1 MPTPDEP
8 SAPRG
13 SAAAPVPGPAPEWG
27 VSDIARALASGAA
40 TSVEVVEALVARM
53 DAVDTGPAGLRS
65 VLARAPEAL
74 ADARRRDEER
84 AAGAG
89 LGALHGVPVLV
100 KDNVEAVGLPG
111 TAGSLALLGRT
122 VAKDAPLVSRLR
134 AAGAIVVGATN
145 LSEWANLRS
154 PNSASGWSAVGGLT
168 LNPWAGDRSA
178 GGSSSGSGVAV
189 AARLAPVAIGTETNG
204 SITCPAALNGVVGIK
219 PTVGSV
225 PGAGI
230 VPVSVTQ
237 DVAGPLARS
246 VRDAALVLEVLAG
259 ATGLESVAVPG
270 HAAALRVGR
279 ALAWDTGQEAVDAL
293 VAEVLDALGA
303 RLAVSP
309 ATVPP
314 VEEQVGADQVTA
326 LVGDLADD
334 LTAYLAGRPGPGV
347 SSLADV
353 VAFNE
358 AHAAEELAYFG
369 QEYFE
374 AALASGGRASDAH
387 RTARTR
393 NVAWAQAAVA
403 ALLDGSLTALAAPAY
418 GVAWRTRL
426 GEPLTEDD
434 GLAGGTICMAA
445 AILGLPIVT
454 VPVGT
459 VDGLPV
465 AVSLVGRAGA
475 EAPLIAIA
483 AEVEALV
490 DLTLRPPVA

>member
-1 MPTPDEP
+1 
-8 SAPRG
+8 
-13 SAAAPVPGPAPEWG
+13 
-27 VSDIARALASGAA
+27 
-40 TSVEVVEALVARM
+40 
-53 DAVDTGPAGLRS
+53 
-65 VLARAPEAL
+65 
-74 ADARRRDEER
+74 
-84 AAGAG
+84 
-89 LGALHGVPVLV
+89 
-100 KDNVEAVGLPG
+100 
-111 TAGSLALLGRT
+111 
-122 VAKDAPLVSRLR
+122 
-134 AAGAIVVGATN
+134 
-145 LSEWANLRS
+145 
-154 PNSASGWSAVGGLT
+154 
-168 LNPWAGDRSA
+168 
-178 GGSSSGSGVAV
+178 VAV